1 MKKYVDRDR
10 LQEFATKLTAK
21 YKNIFALQAQVGSP
35 LVASTVA
42 GMTDHDKIYV
52 YVGSESGYT
61 SGNWYYWDGSAWT
74 SGGVYNSQALETDDT
89 LSVSGMAADA
99 QAVGDA
105 ISRASGLTKSIKE
118 TLLACFQNVAWAN
131 ANGQTYYSNLF
142 AALYGGGVARISA
155 VFTQGQNT
163 IYSHDSLDV
172 LRQYLVVTAHL
183 DSNTN
188 IVVEDYEL
196 SGTLTAGTSTIT
208 VTYEEKTTTFSVTV
222 TQGVPS
228 AYKVYD
234 WVKYALTATTSRAMA
249 QWLQLKQY
257 DDLNALSM
265 EMKVAP
271 LGYSGTLPA
280 FFGRRSA
287 SGNAS
292 SFAFY
297 NSTTGA
303 LGYHL
308 HGTEISGSIYTAG
321 AQQMDLGVPNIIKV
335 TNASASPSTIQV
347 NGNDIITVPW
357 TNSNV
362 LNLAPVLFTN
372 PIADGNSNFNWQ
384 VQIGQIKF
392 FDLNDVLISHYYPA
406 VRIEDNRIGMY
417 DLVEDVFYT
426 STTSSY
432 STIGNSN
439 CLYAVGDWS

>member
-1 MKKYVDRDR
+1 
-10 LQEFATKLTAK
+10 
-21 YKNIFALQAQVGSP
+21 
-35 LVASTVA
+35 
-42 GMTDHDKIYV
+42 
-52 YVGSESGYT
+52 
-61 SGNWYYWDGSAWT
+61 
-74 SGGVYNSQALETDDT
+74 
-89 LSVSGMAADA
+89 
-99 QAVGDA
+99 
-105 ISRASGLTKSIKE
+105 
-118 TLLACFQNVAWAN
+118 
-131 ANGQTYYSNLF
+131 
-142 AALYGGGVARISA
+142 
-155 VFTQGQNT
+155 
-163 IYSHDSLDV
+163 
-172 LRQYLVVTAHL
+172 
-183 DSNTN
+183 
-188 IVVEDYEL
+188 
-196 SGTLTAGTSTIT
+196 
-208 VTYEEKTTTFSVTV
+208 
-222 TQGVPS
+222 
-228 AYKVYD
+228 
-234 WVKYALTATTSRAMA
+234 MA

>member
-196 SGTLTAGTSTIT
+196 S
-208 VTYEEKTTTFSVTV
+208 
-222 TQGVPS
+222 
-228 AYKVYD
+228 
-234 WVKYALTATTSRAMA
+234 
-249 QWLQLKQY
+249 
-257 DDLNALSM
+257 
-265 EMKVAP
+265 
-271 LGYSGTLPA
+271 
-280 FFGRRSA
+280 
-287 SGNAS
+287 
-292 SFAFY
+292 
-297 NSTTGA
+297 
-303 LGYHL
+303 
-308 HGTEISGSIYTAG
+308 
-321 AQQMDLGVPNIIKV
+321 
-335 TNASASPSTIQV
+335 
-347 NGNDIITVPW
+347 
-357 TNSNV
+357 
-362 LNLAPVLFTN
+362 
-372 PIADGNSNFNWQ
+372 
-384 VQIGQIKF
+384 
-392 FDLNDVLISHYYPA
+392 
-406 VRIEDNRIGMY
+406 
-417 DLVEDVFYT
+417 
-426 STTSSY
+426 
-432 STIGNSN
+432 
-439 CLYAVGDWS
+439 